1 MTNTN
6 QRLARLAELYDDRD
20 LLRLA
25 KLLYRKAV
33 WDGHITEPNF
43 ERLKQRIWSE
53 YEAREASQ

>member
-53 YEAREASQ
+53 YEQNNISR